1 MLGELQGE
9 AHRLHWNQDVGEKD
23 RRIKPQKVNGK
34 KSRLGRQ
41 FGGLAE
47 PQEGCFLPDLLIL
60 GHVAA
65 RLAHDP
71 DRRPIEALAATGPE
85 EEIVFDGRAGDHGEA
100 FR

>member
-1 MLGELQGE
+1 MSEKRIAASSPKRSMGRRVAWAASSGVLQSPE
-9 AHRLHWNQDVGEKD
+9 
-23 RRIKPQKVNGK
+23 
-34 KSRLGRQ
+34 
-41 FGGLAE
+41 GGL
-47 PQEGCFLPDLLIL
+47 LPDLLIL